1 MSVEYYTALGRLNDA
16 FTAAEIDLTACIKL
30 LATRDVPEAHRDI
43 VVALI
48 GGMRMKAAKDV
59 INRLLRVCGQ
69 GKATQEHVAKVFGQ
83 LGEIQWL
90 RDRLAHNLT
99 MRAGQSIATPKTFI
113 NSGIDNYLEWDKVVT
128 FGFDIEAMEAATA
141 DLTIIPD
148 HLGDIWNAVLENLQI
163 PTLVLPPWQYKSS
176 MLDR

>member
-1 MSVEYYTALGRLNDA
+1 MPAEYYAALGRLNDA

-30 LATRDVPEAHRDI
+30 LATRDMPEPQADI

-48 GGMRMKAAKDV
+48 GGMRMKAAKDI

-69 GKATQEHVAKVFGQ
+69 SKATQEHISKVFGQ

-90 RDRLAHNLT
+90 RDRLAHHLT
-99 MRAGQSIATPKTFI
+99 MRTGKGISTPKPFI
-113 NSGIDNYLEWDKVVT
+113 NSGIDTYLELDKVVT
-128 FGFDIEAMEAATA
+128 FGFDVEALDAATA
-141 DLTIIPD
+141 DLMVIPD
-148 HLGDIWNAVLENLQI
+148 HLGTIWEAILANLPA
-163 PTLVLPPWQYKSS
+163 PTLALPSWRYRAS